1 MQAVAPTP
9 AGGQGWPAS
18 LRSYVERSFA
28 QKIPDQKKGAL
39 NVALKQII
47 SDAQA
52 SLFAPVMLPEVHLH
66 NSGRASFWAQVIG
79 CWLMPVEKPDL
90 ACYMQAKGELWTR
103 SWETMPLPLSQAA
116 ETAALPKPAAAPAS
130 WLSQHRAAKASNLAA
145 KPTLEASRKN
155 R

>member
-1 MQAVAPTP
+1 MGHSLEQPHSAAPSMQIAADLDAEPELHVQAAAATP

-52 SLFAPVMLPEVHLH
+52 SLLAPVLLPDVHR
-66 NSGRASFWAQVIG
+66 STVDI
-79 CWLMPVEKPDL
+79 L
-90 ACYMQAKGELWTR
+90 AFYAHVTG
-103 SWETMPLPLSQAA
+103 
-116 ETAALPKPAAAPAS
+116 
-130 WLSQHRAAKASNLAA
+130 
-145 KPTLEASRKN
+145 
-155 R
+155 